1 MHIPKFLI
9 CIAAIPT
16 KMSSFERICKI
27 LREGT
32 KDEKK
37 KMLESLS
44 QTDDPKIIDKIVSR
58 LDDTDIEI
66 RGEAFSALLLNSNEI
81 SDILVKS
88 LGHQSKN
95 VRGYLALVL
104 ANRNSHDAI
113 PSIIALVDDQSAMV
127 RSCAVGALG
136 HLKARQAVQAIA
148 KCLADPN
155 IEVRKS
161 AIKSAIEIGSTELL
175 ESVESEDPEIRQML
189 ESVK

>member
-1 MHIPKFLI
+1 
-9 CIAAIPT
+9 
-16 KMSSFERICKI
+16 MSSFERICKI

-113 PSIIALVDDQSAMV
+113 PSIIALADDQSAMV

-136 HLKARQAVQAIA
+136 YLKARQAVQAIA

-161 AIKSAIEIGSTELL
+161 AIKSAIDIGSPDLL
-175 ESVESEDPEIRQML
+175 ECVESEDPEIRQML